1 MTFPVEPCIPALSRA
16 LETNGCAV
24 LAAPPGA
31 GKTVR
36 VPLALDG
43 SPWLEGKKIIMLEP
57 RRLAARR
64 AAEFMSSLIG
74 RKTGET
80 VGYRIRGQSVVGRDT
95 KIEVVTEGIL
105 TRMLHDRPG
114 LEDVG
119 LLIFDEFHE
128 RSLHAD
134 LGLAFS
140 LDTRRHL
147 RPDLRILV
155 MSATLDCAAVSNLL
169 GKSPV
174 ITGDTPSFP
183 VETRYSQFQADRPL
197 PHRVA
202 DAVRR
207 GLSLSD
213 GDVLVFLPG
222 MGEMRAVET
231 LLAGKPE
238 PDVKV
243 HLLHGDLSPAI
254 QEAAFAPAAEGT
266 RKVILSTSIAETSL
280 TIDGIRVV
288 VDSGL
293 SRVSRFDTRRG
304 MSGLVTVPV
313 SRAVAD
319 QRRGRAGRTAPG
331 LCLRLWIEAEHDRLP
346 ENPLPEIRTA
356 DLAHLA
362 LDLAVWGEPFAENLS
377 FLDPPDSGRLGTARE
392 LLIGLGALKPD
403 GSLSPHG
410 KRMAALPIHPRFSH
424 MILKAAERGW
434 GSASCELAACL
445 EEGGTVSAGRKHD
458 ADIRSGMENLKSGRG
473 PAVERILAQK
483 RRLIENAGIAGKD
496 RGEASAGLLL
506 AWAYPDRIGRRLAD
520 RPGVYQLAGGF
531 PASLPPG
538 PLSREEFIAVAEAD
552 AGGSNAGIYLAA
564 PLSRR
569 EFEDEFGDK
578 IVTTETVEWDDRAAR
593 VLSRTQR
600 WFGKL
605 LLDETDVT
613 GDPEKV
619 GRALITGIRRLGLHV
634 LPWDAEAERFRNRVR
649 WAGSVVPDMPDF
661 SDPALLEKLETWLLP
676 YLDGMSRLDQ
686 LSRLDLTEILKAGLS
701 HDQRRGLD
709 CMAPSHI
716 QVPSGSRI
724 AIDYASPAGPV
735 LAVRLQEMFGL
746 AETPAVASG
755 RVPLTLH
762 LLSPA
767 SRPLA
772 VTADLASF
780 WKNTYASI
788 RRQMQARYPRHHWP
802 EDPMAAAPT
811 KRTKKRALK

>member
-1 MTFPVEPCIPALSRA
+1 MKFPIEPCLPALSAA
-16 LETNGCAV
+16 LETDGCAV

-43 SPWLEGKKIIMLEP
+43 SPWLEGRKIVMLEP

-64 AAEFMSSLIG
+64 AAEFMSGLIG

-80 VGYRIRGQSVVGRDT
+80 VGFRIRGQSAIGKETR
-95 KIEVVTEGIL
+95 IEVVTEGIL

-140 LDTRRHL
+140 LDSRRHL

-155 MSATLDCAAVSNLL
+155 MSATLDCSAVSNLL
-169 GKSPV
+169 GKAPV
-174 ITGDTPSFP
+174 IIGETPSFP
-183 VETRYSQFQADRPL
+183 VETRYSQFQAEKPL
-197 PHRVA
+197 PVRVA
-202 DAVRR
+202 EAVRR
-207 GLSLSD
+207 GLSLSE

-222 MGEMRAVET
+222 MREMRAVEN
-231 LLAGKPE
+231 LLAEKPE
-238 PDVKV
+238 PGVGV
-243 HLLHGDLSPAI
+243 HLLHGDLPPAV

-293 SRVSRFDTRRG
+293 SRESRFDPRRG

-331 LCLRLWIEAEHDRLP
+331 LCLRLWTEAEHDRLP
-346 ENPLPEIRTA
+346 ERPLPEIRTA

-362 LDLAVWGEPFAENLS
+362 LDLAVWGEPFAANLA
-377 FLDPPDSGRLGTARE
+377 FLDPPDSGVLGKTRE

-403 GSLSPHG
+403 GSLAPQG
-410 KRMAALPIHPRFSH
+410 RRMAGIPIHPRFSH

-434 GSASCELAACL
+434 GQAACELAAYL
-445 EEGGTVSAGRKHD
+445 EEGGTVAGGRKND
-458 ADIRSGMENLKSGRG
+458 PDIRSGMENLKSGRG
-473 PAVERILAQK
+473 PSVERILSQK
-483 RRLIENAGIAGKD
+483 RRLMENAGITAADKG
-496 RGEASAGLLL
+496 GVSVGLLL
-506 AWAYPDRIGRRLAD
+506 AWAYPDRVGRRLAD
-520 RPGVYQLAGGF
+520 RPGVFQLAAGF

-538 PLSREEFIAVAEAD
+538 PLASEEFIAVAEAD
-552 AGGSNAGIYLAA
+552 AAGSNAKIHLAA

-569 EFEDEFGDK
+569 EFEDEFNDR
-578 IVTTETVEWDDRAAR
+578 ITLSESVEWDDRAAR
-593 VLSRTQR
+593 VLSRRQR
-600 WFGKL
+600 WFDKL
-605 LLDETDVT
+605 LVDEAEIP

-619 GRALITGIRRLGLHV
+619 GLGLMTGIRRLGLHV
-634 LPWDAEAERFRNRVR
+634 LPWDSEAERFRNRVR
-649 WAGSVVPDMPDF
+649 WAAGVLPDMPDF
-661 SDPALLEKLETWLLP
+661 SDPALLEKLEIWLLP
-676 YLDGMSRLDQ
+676 HLGGMSRIDQ
-686 LSRLDLTEILKAGLS
+686 LSRLDLAEILQTGLS
-701 HDQRRGLD
+701 LEQRRGLD
-709 CMAPSHI
+709 RVAPSHI

-724 AIDYASPAGPV
+724 AVDYGSPAGPV

-746 AETPAVASG
+746 ADTPRVADG

-811 KRTKKRALK
+811 KRVKKRKT

>member
-1 MTFPVEPCIPALSRA
+1 MIFPIEPCIPALSGA
-16 LETNGCAV
+16 LESKGCAV

-64 AAEFMSSLIG
+64 AAEFMSALIG

-80 VGYRIRGQSVVGRDT
+80 VGYRIRGQSAVGKDT
-95 KIEVVTEGIL
+95 RIEVVTEGIL

-134 LGLAFS
+134 LGLAFA
-140 LDTRRHL
+140 LDSRRHL
-147 RPDLRILV
+147 RPDMRILV
-155 MSATLDCAAVSNLL
+155 MSATLDCAAVSDLL
-169 GKSPV
+169 GEASV

-183 VETRYSQFQADRPL
+183 VETRYSQFQAEKPL
-197 PHRVA
+197 PVRVA
-202 DAVRR
+202 EAVRR

-222 MGEMRAVET
+222 MGEMRAVEN
-231 LLAGKPE
+231 LLAEHPE
-238 PDVKV
+238 PDVNV
-243 HLLHGDLSPAI
+243 RLLHGDLSPAV
-254 QEAAFAPAAEGT
+254 QEAAFAPAAEET

-293 SRVSRFDTRRG
+293 SRVSRFDPRRG

-331 LCLRLWIEAEHDRLP
+331 LCLRLWTEAEHDRLP
-346 ENPLPEIRTA
+346 PRPLPEIRTA

-362 LDLAVWGEPFAENLS
+362 LDLAVWGEPFAANLS
-377 FLDPPDSGRLGTARE
+377 FLDPPDSGRLGLARD

-410 KRMAALPIHPRFSH
+410 KRMAGLPIHPRFSH
-424 MILKAAERGW
+424 MILKAADSGW
-434 GSASCELAACL
+434 GQSACELAAL
-445 EEGGTVSAGRKHD
+445 LDAGVTATAGRKND
-458 ADIRSGMENLKSGRG
+458 TDIRSGMENLKSGRS
-473 PAVERILAQK
+473 PSAVRILAQK
-483 RRLIENAGIAGKD
+483 RRLMENAGITGKD
-496 RGEASAGLLL
+496 KGEASVGLLL

-520 RPGVYQLAGGF
+520 RPGVYQLAAGF

-538 PLSREEFIAVAEAD
+538 PLVSEEFIAVAEAD
-552 AGGSNAGIYLAA
+552 AAGSNAKIYLAA
-564 PLSRR
+564 PLSRK
-569 EFEDEFGDK
+569 EFEDEFRGR
-578 IVTTETVEWDDRAAR
+578 IIESESVEWDDRAAR
-593 VLSRTQR
+593 VLSRRQR

-605 LLDETDVT
+605 LLDEAEVP
-613 GDPEKV
+613 GDTEKV
-619 GRALITGIRRLGLHV
+619 GQALMTGIRRLGLHV

-649 WAGSVVPDMPDF
+649 WAGSVLPGMPDF
-661 SDPALLEKLETWLLP
+661 SDPALLEKPETWLLP
-676 YLDGMSRLDQ
+676 HLSGMSRIDQ
-686 LSRLDLTEILKAGLS
+686 LSRLDLAEILKAGLS
-701 HDQRRGLD
+701 HEQRRGLD
-709 CMAPSHI
+709 RMAPSHI
-716 QVPSGSRI
+716 QVPSGSRVT
-724 AIDYASPAGPV
+724 IDYSSPSGPV

-772 VTADLASF
+772 VTADLSSF

-811 KRTKKRALK
+811 RRVKSRKT